1 MKTNTIN
8 HRAPLRLPG
17 TAALATSSHDSP
29 NVMQPVSPLRRIL
42 TGLAAALTL
51 GLFALPGVSRAD
63 VYIDG
68 TQNWDGITSPYT
80 TNNGGSGNLGP
91 NPAVSGTF
99 GIGVGSVGW
108 STPGW
113 N

>member
-1 MKTNTIN
+1 MKTNTTN
-8 HRAPLRLPG
+8 HRACLSLPS

-63 VYIDG
+63 LYL
-68 TQNWDGITSPYT
+68 DGIQKGRSR
-80 TNNGGSGNLGP
+80 
-91 NPAVSGTF
+91 
-99 GIGVGSVGW
+99 
-108 STPGW
+108 
-113 N
+113 